1 MKHFILLMFFLSLA
15 SSVHARQ
22 IIDLSLG
29 QVTNDSVLQAPEKD
43 VEYVSDGIVVTY
55 KIQKAALSE
64 DDLYTGTFNLEIPG
78 FSNCMELRMPGIPM
92 GGDYYIVPKGSE
104 PTVALVSAKYKD
116 LKYELAPARWP
127 MSMSDTV
134 SYSKSNVPVIQP
146 YSGFWPQVV
155 VEELPAGMYRRQ
167 PIANAA
173 INPVQYN
180 YDSKTVRVYTE
191 IKYKI
196 SFANSKSMADL
207 EFEPGSLLNPNHRLP
222 LKALQKSGSRIIERP
237 LGSNID
243 ANAGY
248 LIISVPEF
256 KETLQEFV
264 KWKKRLG
271 YTVTELYDAAWTSD
285 KIKTAVRQKC
295 ENDTAIKYM
304 LIVGNH
310 DDVPGDSIRFKR
322 LEVQNSCLITDF
334 NYACIDGNNDDYP
347 DIYRGRWPVGTKNEL
362 QTIID
367 KTIWYEQRPPLDAR
381 FYKRASHF
389 SFFEDGSLAGIH
401 DGIEDGRFTKTSED
415 IRAYL
420 RQYHEYDID
429 RIYSVNYVKGLEYWP
444 TQWSSIYSEGG
455 YLPDSLLHENG
466 FNWRQDANH
475 LVKAINEDGVSYI
488 LFCGHGYYNGWS
500 YGDGNTFVAKDIAKL
515 KNYDRL
521 PIIFSASC
529 VTGYF
534 PDPLCPMRTFLTKEN
549 GGAVGGFSASN
560 QTYYDEFGC
569 ALSLF
574 FNAVWPNPG
583 LNLLGENCNVSY
595 YVEQLDLKEI
605 GGFQQ
610 LGAVLDCV
618 SYGLFSPSLKYF
630 SDIHTREKNS
640 FSHKNYHC
648 FGDPSMYFRTE
659 QPEVL
664 DEYIEVTRIE
674 GGDGLR
680 VCLKD
685 GKKAYIAFYDPID
698 DKVVRKYGDEASYF
712 TRNLGGAKYV
722 DVTVYTSNC
731 VPYMDLGENY
741 YGVVEENP
749 SNTTR
754 FLGYRDMHNG
764 MVEIDYYMSRGS
776 ASQGVTLQVVDLITG
791 SIESSWPL
799 SRDGVVDQKAAIG
812 MRCSSGVKVA
822 YMFIG
827 GVPSVN
833 MKMFVSK

>member
-15 SSVHARQ
+15 SSLHARQ
-22 IIDLSLG
+22 IIDLSTG
-29 QVTNDSVLQAPEKD
+29 QVSNDSVLQAPEKD
-43 VEYVSDGIVVTY
+43 VEYVGDGIVVTY

-92 GGDYYIVPKGSE
+92 GGDYYIVPKDSE

-116 LKYELAPARWP
+116 LRYELAPARWP
-127 MSMSDTV
+127 MSLSDTV

-196 SFANSKSMADL
+196 SFANNKSMADL
-207 EFEPGSLLNPNHRLP
+207 EFEPGSLLNPNHKLP

-271 YTVTELYDAAWTSD
+271 YSVTELYDAAWTPE
-285 KIKTAVRQKC
+285 KIKTAIRQQYD
-295 ENDTAIKYM
+295 NDSTLNYM

-310 DDVPGDSIRFKR
+310 DQVPGDSIRYTFHSDI
-322 LEVQNSCLITDF
+322 QGGYLITDF
-334 NYACIDGNNDDYP
+334 PYACIDGNNDIDP
-347 DIYRGRWPVGTKNEL
+347 DIYRGRWPVGTTREL
-362 QTIID
+362 QIIID
-367 KTIWYEQRPPLDAR
+367 KTIWYEQRPYMGAR
-381 FYKRASHF
+381 FYRRASHF
-389 SFFEDGSLAGIH
+389 SFFEDGSEAGSH
-401 DGIEDGRFTKTSED
+401 DGIEDSRFLKSCED
-415 IRAYL
+415 VRSYL
-420 RQYHEYDID
+420 KDNYGYVID
-429 RIYSVNYVKGLEYWP
+429 RIYSVNYAKGLEYWP
-444 TQWSSIYSEGG
+444 ARWSRTYSEGG

-475 LVKAINEDGVSYI
+475 LVKAANEDGISYI
-488 LFCGHGYYNGWS
+488 LFSGHGDYTGWGYGDYNG
-500 YGDGNTFVAKDIAKL
+500 FVAKDIAKFR
-515 KNYDRL
+515 NYDRL
-521 PIIFSASC
+521 PIIFSFSC
-529 VTGYF
+529 LTGNY
-534 PDPLCPMRTFLTKEN
+534 PHPLCPMRTFLVKEN
-549 GGAVGGFSASN
+549 GGAIGGFAASN
-560 QTYYDEFGC
+560 VSFYSTHGKTI
-569 ALSLF
+569 SLF
-574 FNAVWPNPG
+574 INSIWPNPG
-583 LNLLGENCNVSY
+583 LYMDMGSNGVDGNEGIYTPPSNITESNGI
-595 YVEQLDLKEI
+595 QQMGAILDYAMS
-605 GGFQQ
+605 GFDALTSQNRYDRQ
-610 LGAVLDCV
+610 N
-618 SYGLFSPSLKYF
+618 
-630 SDIHTREKNS
+630 HQ
-640 FSHKNYHC
+640 C

-664 DEYIEVTRIE
+664 DDYIEVTRIE

-680 VCLKD
+680 VFLKD

-712 TRNLGGAKYV
+712 TNDLGGAKYV
-722 DVTVYTSNC
+722 DVVVYTENC
-731 VPYMDLGENY
+731 VPYMNLGENY
-741 YGVVEENP
+741 YGVIDPQP
-749 SNTTR
+749 SVSTR
-754 FLGYRDMHNG
+754 FLGYSNIG
-764 MVEIDYYMSRGS
+764 GGVIIDYYMSSS
-776 ASQGVTLQVVDLITG
+776 AAEQGVEICIQDVISG
-791 SIESSWPL
+791 QIESTWPL
-799 SRDGVVDQKAAIG
+799 SRDGVCDQKASIG
-812 MRCSSGVKVA
+812 MQCSSGVKVA
-822 YMFIG
+822 YMVVG
-827 GVPSVN
+827 GVPQSN
-833 MKMFVSK
+833 TMKMFVSR